1 MYSTFEA
8 VVGTFSAKVVDASPD
23 ELLTVAPKTL
33 LQTELRIR
41 LHRAVDSSREPRS
54 SVLSWHPW
62 ESCKVARCCWI
73 LVLGVGGGLEVPPR
87 STCCKAARMGSL
99 YSKRTSTRTPREP
112 NDEALSA
119 LGGTKPPRRGK
130 LLIGAPH
137 RRGRLHGAVD
147 VARLAFHQPERLRV
161 RLNTNWASYALGSR

>member
-54 SVLSWHPW
+54 SVL
-62 ESCKVARCCWI
+62 
-73 LVLGVGGGLEVPPR
+73 
-87 STCCKAARMGSL
+87 
-99 YSKRTSTRTPREP
+99 
-112 NDEALSA
+112 
-119 LGGTKPPRRGK
+119 
-130 LLIGAPH
+130 
-137 RRGRLHGAVD
+137 
-147 VARLAFHQPERLRV
+147 
-161 RLNTNWASYALGSR
+161 